1 MGSILLA
8 QDRMEWRDK
17 RDDGRVVYSNR
28 KKNEE
33 ETTFW
38 SKGAR

>member
-1 MGSILLA
+1 MGLIFLA

-28 KKNEE
+28 KKNEKKKIFRSE
-33 ETTFW
+33 
-38 SKGAR
+38 GAR